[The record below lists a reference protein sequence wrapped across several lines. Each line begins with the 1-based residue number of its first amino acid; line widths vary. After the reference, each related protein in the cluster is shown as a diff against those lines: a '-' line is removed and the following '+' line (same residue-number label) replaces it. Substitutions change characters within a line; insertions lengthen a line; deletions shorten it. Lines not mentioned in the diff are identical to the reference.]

1 MARVRFHPVVWLL
14 AVVWLV
20 ITFFPFWFM
29 VASSFKGSLETYT
42 SPVWALPI
50 KPSIANYLAV
60 VSGGFFHYL
69 GNSILVVSI
78 SVILILLLSS
88 MAAYVFA
95 RLPYRPAQALFG
107 LIVAGLAI
115 PVHVTLIPVY
125 TLTTKLGI
133 YDTPW
138 ALIGPYVAFSL
149 PLSIFILTEF
159 VRQIPRELDDAARV
173 DGCSPARTFFS
184 IILPLTTPGMAT
196 MAIYNTVMLWNEFV
210 FAYTLTSSPAQRT
223 LPLAIWEFQ
232 GQYASNIPAIM
243 SVLTMTALPMIIA
256 YAFGQERIIK
266 GMMAGALKG

>member
-1 MARVRFHPVVWLL
+1 M
-14 AVVWLV
+14 
-20 ITFFPFWFM
+20 
-29 VASSFKGSLETYT
+29 
-42 SPVWALPI
+42 
-50 KPSIANYLAV
+50 
-60 VSGGFFHYL
+60 
-69 GNSILVVSI
+69 
-78 SVILILLLSS
+78 
-88 MAAYVFA
+88 
-95 RLPYRPAQALFG
+95 
-107 LIVAGLAI
+107 
-115 PVHVTLIPVY
+115 
-125 TLTTKLGI
+125 
-133 YDTPW
+133 
-138 ALIGPYVAFSL
+138 AFSL